1 MLQNEKSLFTIIMH
15 IYIIHYL
22 FAVMLI
28 IAVIVV
34 TATSFL
40 QKGKEYLG
48 LKELRCN
55 KE

>member
-1 MLQNEKSLFTIIMH
+1 MLL
-15 IYIIHYL
+15 
-22 FAVMLI
+22 

-55 KE
+55 KESDEDKTERGC